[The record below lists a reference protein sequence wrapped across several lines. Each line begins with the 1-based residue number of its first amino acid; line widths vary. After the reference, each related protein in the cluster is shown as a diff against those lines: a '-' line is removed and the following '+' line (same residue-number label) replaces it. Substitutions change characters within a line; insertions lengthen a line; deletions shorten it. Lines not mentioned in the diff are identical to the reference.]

1 MKERVIGILTITTVI
16 VVISLIY
23 LTGDGLTGIED
34 RIEARQSVTVEEAS
48 IQSDFIY
55 PWVIQLGAFQ
65 DIEDAKNLTK
75 QFERKGYNAYVS
87 AKDFSGKKIYRV
99 RIRPSYEDEEVD
111 PVIKRLERG
120 ESDFQVLGKGQQ

>member
-16 VVISLIY
+16 AVISLIY

-65 DIEDAKNLTK
+65 DMEDAKNLTK

-120 ESDFQVLGKGQQ
+120 DHDFQVLGKGQQ

>member
-16 VVISLIY
+16 AVISLIY

-55 PWVIQLGAFQ
+55 YFHTTYLSLLFHLLVL
-65 DIEDAKNLTK
+65 NLM
-75 QFERKGYNAYVS
+75 
-87 AKDFSGKKIYRV
+87 
-99 RIRPSYEDEEVD
+99 
-111 PVIKRLERG
+111 
-120 ESDFQVLGKGQQ
+120 